1 MNQYKLISRKGEGT
15 FSEVLKAQSL
25 KTGNYVA
32 IKCMKT
38 HFNSVE
44 QVNQLREIQAL
55 RKTSPHPHLIKL
67 LEILYDEPTGRL
79 ALVFE
84 LMDMNLYELI
94 KDRKTYLAQSK
105 VKHHMYQLFK
115 AIDHM
120 HKKGIFH
127 RDIKPENILLSGDLV
142 KLADLGSCR
151 GTFGEHPYTEYI
163 STRWY
168 RSPECLMTDGY
179 YDQKMDIW
187 GAGCV
192 MFEVLTL
199 VPLFP
204 GKNEL
209 DMIHRIHNI
218 LGTPPQ
224 KILDRFKSH
233 ASHLDFNFPTKVGT
247 GIDKLLPHV
256 SAECIDLLKQLLIYD
271 PEKRITAEQALQHD
285 YFRDLVEAERQRE
298 FQSTISSLS
307 MRPSPS
313 FKQFQHNL
321 SQDHDK
327 SLHHSSH
334 FEKSHYQHVG
344 YKKKPKKVKDANATS
359 GKFPSLNVN
368 LKVEG
373 IFKNAHYNDTS
384 TEEES
389 EKTGILPPLKQQA
402 SAIHLETKFIFN
414 TMNHPMKKSDYKKL
428 GNNSFKPSISNQ
440 HLYKKNQ
447 KSHLLAAP
455 DYMISGKKVY

>member
-1 MNQYKLISRKGEGT
+1 MHQYKLISKKGEGT
-15 FSEVLKAQSL
+15 FSEVLKAQSI

-55 RKTSPHPHLIKL
+55 RKTSPHPHIIKL

-84 LMDMNLYELI
+84 LMDMNMYELI
-94 KDRKTYLAQSK
+94 KDRKTYLPQNK
-105 VKHHMYQLFK
+105 VKLYMYQVFK
-115 AIDHM
+115 AIYQM
-120 HKKGIFH
+120 HRKGIFH
-127 RDIKPENILLSGDLV
+127 RDIKPENILLMGDLV
-142 KLADLGSCR
+142 KVADLGSCR
-151 GTFGEHPYTEYI
+151 GTQGQHPYTEYI

-187 GAGCV
+187 GVGCV
-192 MFEVLTL
+192 MFEILTL

-224 KILDRFKSH
+224 HILDRFQSH
-233 ASHLDFNFPTKVGT
+233 ASHMEFNFPQKAGT

-256 SAECIDLLKQLLIYD
+256 SPDCLDLLKQLLTYD
-271 PEKRITAEQALQHD
+271 PEKRIAAEQVLQHE
-285 YFRDLVEAERQRE
+285 YFREMVEAERHKE
-298 FQSTISSLS
+298 FQTTLNSARLSPGFQQLQQTLSTG
-307 MRPSPS
+307 P
-313 FKQFQHNL
+313 
-321 SQDHDK
+321 DK
-327 SLHHSSH
+327 SATQYPD
-334 FEKSHYQHVG
+334 KSQA
-344 YKKKPKKVKDANATS
+344 KKKPKKLKETLGGTN
-359 GKFPSLNVN
+359 KFPALNVN

-373 IFKNAHYNDTS
+373 VFKQSHLNDTS
-384 TEEES
+384 TEEEG
-389 EKTGILPPLKQQA
+389 EKGAVLPPLKHQS
-402 SAIHLETKFIFN
+402 SALHLETNLTLNMNNSTKKKDDTKKFGSTFHKPTLN
-414 TMNHPMKKSDYKKL
+414 NQFLTKKSPK
-428 GNNSFKPSISNQ
+428 NSIIQPPE
-440 HLYKKNQ
+440 Y
-447 KSHLLAAP
+447 LLV
-455 DYMISGKKVY
+455 GKKAM